1 MGKKGA
7 ERITGFLGLQ
17 PPAQFLI
24 LLTLGPQAGWSW
36 TLGCWW
42 QHWGAPHCPI
52 MVSALTIILLSC
64 WLAGHSGA
72 WGEPSYPKPN
82 ISLSPSG
89 GVSLGGAVAVWCRGQ
104 HQGMRFVLNKEGRH
118 FPPVDPKGLEA
129 MFHISNVL
137 REDGGRYNCSYQNRS
152 KPYAASS
159 PSDPVELVVRDP
171 SLPGPSISLSPTGVT
186 APGADVTIRCRGQ
199 PRDVRFFLHK
209 AGDLN
214 PPRHMD
220 PAGDGAEFHIP
231 TVGRQHGG
239 NYCCSYRPRSE
250 PFVSS
255 QPSHPVQLVVAG
267 REFLMPT
274 VWPSTVVGF
283 AGSITI
289 RCEAGK
295 STWIPAFPA
304 EKPGSERTLETG
316 LACLLEPSYPKP
328 NISLSPS
335 GGVSLGGAVAV
346 WCRGQHQG
354 MRFVLNKE
362 GRHFQTVDPDGLE
375 AVFHI
380 SNVSREHGGRYS
392 CSYQNRSKPSAASSP
407 SDPVEMVVRACLL
420 CADPSLPRPSISL
433 SPTGVTAP
441 GVNITIR
448 CRGQRRDVRF
458 FLHKAGDLNPPRHMD
473 PAGDGAEFHIPTVGR
488 QHGGNYSCSYRPRSE
503 PFVSSQP
510 SHPVQLVVADPS
522 LPRPSISLSPTG
534 VTAAGAD
541 VTIRCQGPPWDVR
554 FFLHKAGDLN
564 PPRHMDPAGDG
575 AEFHIPTV
583 GRQHGGSYGCS
594 YRPRSEPFVSSQPSH
609 PVQLVV
615 AGGSKSQAPSG
626 LTSPIIAGASAA
638 AAVLLLILLILVAFL
653 CFRKTRDRKEAAP
666 RPRSTI
672 PLRMLKA
679 PAQQDP
685 IYSSVDEGKETQ
697 TLPQEPDPGTDGLTY
712 AELDRQA
719 LHAKPGGPAPAPEP
733 TQPSVYAAI
742 NVSRGAPQ

>member
-1 MGKKGA
+1 
-7 ERITGFLGLQ
+7 
-17 PPAQFLI
+17 
-24 LLTLGPQAGWSW
+24 
-36 TLGCWW
+36 
-42 QHWGAPHCPI
+42 

-129 MFHISNVL
+129 VFHISNVL

-152 KPYAASS
+152 KPSTASS

-186 APGADVTIRCRGQ
+186 AAGTDVTIRCRGQ

-239 NYCCSYRPRSE
+239 SYGCSYRPRSE

-255 QPSHPVQLVVAG
+255 QPSHPVQLVVA
-267 REFLMPT
+267 
-274 VWPSTVVGF
+274 
-283 AGSITI
+283 
-289 RCEAGK
+289 
-295 STWIPAFPA
+295 
-304 EKPGSERTLETG
+304 
-316 LACLLEPSYPKP
+316 EPSYPKP

-362 GRHFQTVDPDGLE
+362 GRHFPAVDPDGLE

-407 SDPVEMVVRACLL
+407 SDPVEMVVR
-420 CADPSLPRPSISL
+420 DPSLPRPSISL

-510 SHPVQLVVADPS
+510 SHPVQLVVA
-522 LPRPSISLSPTG
+522 
-534 VTAAGAD
+534 AA
-541 VTIRCQGPPWDVR
+541 
-554 FFLHKAGDLN
+554 
-564 PPRHMDPAGDG
+564 PAGHQDFTYANIARLALSAMVLLVMG
-575 AEFHIPTV
+575 LILAEAYY
-583 GRQHGGSYGCS
+583 S
-594 YRPRSEPFVSSQPSH
+594 RPREVP
-609 PVQLVV
+609 
-615 AGGSKSQAPSG
+615 
-626 LTSPIIAGASAA
+626 
-638 AAVLLLILLILVAFL
+638 
-653 CFRKTRDRKEAAP
+653 
-666 RPRSTI
+666 
-672 PLRMLKA
+672 
-679 PAQQDP
+679 
-685 IYSSVDEGKETQ
+685 
-697 TLPQEPDPGTDGLTY
+697 
-712 AELDRQA
+712 
-719 LHAKPGGPAPAPEP
+719 
-733 TQPSVYAAI
+733 
-742 NVSRGAPQ
+742 